1 VNPTARRD
9 DGMTDLERVVAR
21 DEIRQLA
28 YRYAYAVD
36 ARDLDLLV
44 SLFVSDVRV
53 TRELSGRD
61 AMKQFF
67 RESLRAIGVSI
78 LFVGNHIID
87 FESASRAKGIVY
99 CRGQI
104 QDGGRWIEQA
114 IQYRDT
120 YEKRDSAWLFVKRTH
135 VLWYG
140 VETAERPLA
149 QRPANWPEHHDG
161 RGTLPEDIPSWNAFW
176 SALEGDGGPDGRR
189 SK

>member
-1 VNPTARRD
+1 MIRSDPRD
-9 DGMTDLERVVAR
+9 DGLEDLERVVAR

-44 SLFVSDVRV
+44 SLFVPDVRV
-53 TRELSGRD
+53 TREASGRD
-61 AMKQFF
+61 AMRAFWV
-67 RESLRAIGVSI
+67 ESLREIGVSI
-78 LFVGNHIID
+78 LFVGNHVID
-87 FESASRAKGIVY
+87 FDDPENARGVVY

-104 QDGGRWIEQA
+104 QDGDRWIEQA
-114 IQYRDT
+114 IQYRDR
-120 YEKRDSAWLFVKRTH
+120 YQKRDGRWLFVKRTH

-161 RGTLPEDIPSWNAFW
+161 RGTVPEDIPSWQAFW
-176 SALEGDGGPDGRR
+176 EGLGPGPDGR
-189 SK
+189 KP